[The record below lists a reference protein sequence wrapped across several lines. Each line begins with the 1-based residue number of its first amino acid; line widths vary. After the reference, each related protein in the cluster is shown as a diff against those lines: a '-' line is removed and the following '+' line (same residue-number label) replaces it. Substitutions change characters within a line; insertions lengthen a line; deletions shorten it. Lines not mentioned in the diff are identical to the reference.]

1 MNSKTLIPV
10 ATALVGFALGWGVKP
25 GPTEGNVSDLGKDG
39 TKRTA
44 SGTIGSS
51 EPGRSVRPS
60 RPLNPKNS
68 VAPLAPS
75 QDAVAVQQRL
85 ENAFHD
91 AISLRDRAKLIR
103 ISEALGLSTEQLDQF
118 DALLAEQRQQP
129 AESTAGLSPKARL
142 EKMTQSA
149 KAFDAKFRALL
160 GPEQTAA
167 LDTLR
172 ARQAANRI
180 ESKAQRELADFI
192 DRVDVSPEQREAVT
206 EVLRAS
212 AAKDAANLPAGV
224 ELLMESGYLPS
235 GLGSISDRS
244 IESMMAIGDDAP
256 SAMDPRATAL
266 KMADL
271 QRERI
276 LTQAKALEGIL
287 TPAQLA
293 QYRAVAE
300 AQGAIQGGLPKP

>member
-1 MNSKTLIPV
+1 M
-10 ATALVGFALGWGVKP
+10 ATALVGFVLGWAVRPSG
-25 GPTEGNVSDLGKDG
+25 GSSSDNSSAGQSGGSGKHAG
-39 TKRTA
+39 
-44 SGTIGSS
+44 SGTAGTS
-51 EPGRSVRPS
+51 EPGRSGRPS
-60 RPLNPKNS
+60 RSSNPRSS
-68 VAPLAPS
+68 VAPLAPN
-75 QDAVAVQQRL
+75 QDALAVQQRL
-85 ENAFHD
+85 ENAFRD
-91 AISLRDRAKLIR
+91 AGTTRDRAKLIR
-103 ISEALGLSTEQLDQF
+103 LSEALGLTTVQLDQL

-142 EKMTQSA
+142 EKMARSA

-160 GPEQTAA
+160 GPEQAAA

-172 ARQAANRI
+172 ARQAENRV

-212 AAKDAANLPAGV
+212 AERDAANLPPGA

-256 SAMDPRATAL
+256 SSMDPRATAL

-276 LTQAKALEGIL
+276 LTQAKALENIL

-300 AQGAIQGGLPKP
+300 AQGTIQGVVPSP

>member
-1 MNSKTLIPV
+1 M
-10 ATALVGFALGWGVKP
+10 ATALVGFVLGLALGP
-25 GPTEGNVSDLGKDG
+25 SARSTSDSGSDG
-39 TKRTA
+39 QTRESGRHGGTA
-44 SGTIGSS
+44 TAGAS
-51 EPGRSVRPS
+51 EPGRSGRPS
-60 RPLNPKNS
+60 RSSNPRNS
-68 VAPLAPS
+68 VAPLTPN
-75 QDAVAVQQRL
+75 QDTLAVQQRL
-85 ENAFHD
+85 ENAFRD
-91 AISLRDRAKLIR
+91 AANARDRAKLIR
-103 ISEALGLSTEQLDQF
+103 LSEALGLTTGQLDQL
-118 DALLAEQRQQP
+118 DALLAQQRQQP
-129 AESTAGLSPKARL
+129 AESTAGLSPRAKLERMAR
-142 EKMTQSA
+142 TA
-149 KAFDAKFRALL
+149 RAFDAKFRALL
-160 GPEQTAA
+160 GPEQAAA

-172 ARQAANRI
+172 ARQAENRV

-212 AAKDAANLPAGV
+212 AERDAANLPPGV

-256 SAMDPRATAL
+256 SAMDPKATAL

-276 LTQAKALEGIL
+276 LTQAKALESIL

-300 AQGAIQGGLPKP
+300 AQGTIQGAVPTP